1 MVLPAMWTPDQGQN
15 SMPLTT
21 VPQISN
27 PHAIQQIFV
36 ERLFGQFT
44 YRLGA
49 SDHSDHLSNL
59 MILYGDNGS
68 GKTTILQLITH
79 LLSHEP
85 GKGHKS
91 FIAKVPFEK
100 FAVVFADGTCV
111 EAKREP
117 GRLHGSYTAVISRD
131 QEVQQI
137 AEFRTGGNL
146 ELLVDPNEAESNR
159 IADFLTG
166 LRTLRVSLHYLSDDR
181 KLHEEVIGKGRRR
194 RMQPKMVRDAD
205 QASELKYFVG
215 HATSHAPR
223 EPEVPPL
230 ELAMDRALQWIWDR
244 AYRGIGVGE
253 RDTNNIY
260 TQVIKV
266 IAESQESSDEG
277 GTGQLHQLKQDLQRL
292 AQRSREYSKYGLMS
306 SLQLDEVLKIMTRIE
321 GVDLNKGKII
331 YNILKPYA
339 EGFEARLRAL
349 SEIYSTLEEFV
360 GTLNEFLNNKEISF
374 NMRKGFQIS
383 AKNGVGI
390 MPAWLSSGERQI
402 LLLFC
407 NTLASKDQAAIFI
420 IDEPELSLN
429 IKWQRLLVQSLLK
442 CIKGSLVQFIFATHS
457 IELLAQH
464 RRSVTVLKNLEE

>member
-1 MVLPAMWTPDQGQN
+1 MWTPEQGQ
-15 SMPLTT
+15 SPISLATI
-21 VPQISN
+21 PQISN
-27 PHAIQQIFV
+27 PHAIQQILV
-36 ERLFGQFT
+36 EKLFGQFT

-49 SDHSDHLSNL
+49 GDHSDHLSNL

-85 GKGHKS
+85 GKEHKG

-100 FAVVFADGTCV
+100 FAVIFADGTCV

-117 GRLHGSYTAVISRD
+117 DRLYGSYTGVISRD
-131 QEVQQI
+131 QEVQKI

-146 ELLVDPNEAESNR
+146 ELLLDRDETESAR
-159 IADFLTG
+159 IADFLNG
-166 LRTLRVSLHYLSDDR
+166 LRTLDVSLQYLSDDR
-181 KLHEEVIGKGRRR
+181 KLHEEVIGKPRRR
-194 RMQPKMVRDAD
+194 RVQPMLVPDAD
-205 QASELKYFVG
+205 YAAKLNSLVRYAFLHSRQ
-215 HATSHAPR
+215 

-230 ELAMDRALQWIWDR
+230 ELAMDRAFQWIWDR
-244 AYRGIGVGE
+244 ADRGIGVGE

-260 TQVIKV
+260 TQVIKA

-306 SLQLDEVLKIMTRIE
+306 SLQLDDVLKIMTRIE

-349 SEIYSTLEEFV
+349 SDIYSTLEVFV
-360 GTLNEFLNNKEISF
+360 DTLNGFFKNKEIRF

-383 AKNGVGI
+383 AENGGTI
-390 MPAWLSSGERQI
+390 KPSWLSSGERQV

-407 NTLASKDQAAIFI
+407 NALASKDKAAIFI
-420 IDEPELSLN
+420 IDEPEISLN
-429 IKWQRLLVQSLLK
+429 IKWQRQLIPSLLK
-442 CIKGSLVQFIFATHS
+442 CIKGSPIQFILATHS

-464 RRSVTVLKNLEE
+464 RPAVVVLKNLEG

>member
-1 MVLPAMWTPDQGQN
+1 MVLPTMWTPEQGLSPISLATN
-15 SMPLTT
+15 
-21 VPQISN
+21 PQISN
-27 PHAIQQIFV
+27 PHAIQQILV
-36 ERLFGQFT
+36 EKLFGQFT

-49 SDHSDHLSNL
+49 GDHSDHLSNL

-85 GKGHKS
+85 DKGHKS

-100 FAVVFADGTCV
+100 FAVIFADGTCV

-117 GRLHGSYTAVISRD
+117 GRLYGNYAGVISRD
-131 QEVQQI
+131 QEVQRI

-146 ELLVDPNEAESNR
+146 ELLLDRDEAESAR
-159 IADFLTG
+159 IADFLNG
-166 LRTLRVSLHYLSDDR
+166 LRTLDVSLHYLSDDR
-181 KLHEEVIGKGRRR
+181 KLHEEVIGKPRRR
-194 RMQPKMVRDAD
+194 RMQPMLVPDAD
-205 QASELKYFVG
+205 HAPELKSFVG
-215 HATSHAPR
+215 HAALHVR
-223 EPEVPPL
+223 QEEVPPL

-277 GTGQLHQLKQDLQRL
+277 GTSQLHQLKQDLQGL

-349 SEIYSTLEEFV
+349 SDIYSTLEVFV
-360 GTLNEFLNNKEISF
+360 DTLNGFFKNKEIRF

-383 AKNGVGI
+383 AENGGTI
-390 MPAWLSSGERQI
+390 KPSWLSSGEKQV

-407 NTLASKDQAAIFI
+407 NVLASKDKAAIFI
-420 IDEPELSLN
+420 IDEPEISLN
-429 IKWQRLLVQSLLK
+429 IKWQRQLVPSLLK
-442 CIKGSLVQFIFATHS
+442 CIKGSPIQFILATHS

-464 RRSVTVLKNLEE
+464 RQSVVALKNLEE